1 MLGIPKI
8 TRGEDLAWRIR
19 FKPKVKTMSGEKAE
33 DPQSLQLR
41 LSFLEM
47 IQNGQRDSYVIAC
60 YSHKRMEKMGKMRKM
75 EKMGKMGKMGN
86 R

>member
-8 TRGEDLAWRIR
+8 THGEDLAWRIR

-33 DPQSLQLR
+33 DPKSLQLR

-47 IQNGQRDSYVIAC
+47 IQNGQRDSYVVAI
-60 YSHKRMEKMGKMRKM
+60 KEWGKW
-75 EKMGKMGKMGN
+75 GK
-86 R
+86 